1 VLLAVLLPARAW
13 ADEAPAD
20 AAPACPTPAPRTAH
34 VTLHAEPTV
43 ALESHAVGESHWTGV
58 CTAPCNRELPLDA
71 DYRVSS
77 DDLRPSGTLRLVAAP
92 GERVTLDVHPVSRR
106 THTTGLVLL
115 GTGLVLL
122 VAGDVM
128 SDIYLGLEAGQVVD
142 KQAPPKLAAE
152 LVWPGIAIA
161 GVGLVAFVTGGVMAL
176 RTREPTGVS
185 QSTAR
190 PEETAEVDVDVRRAP
205 LWREAA
211 SQGAMPRAL
220 GVTIASG
227 SF

>member
-1 VLLAVLLPARAW
+1 MPLRRPRQHASRLSSVLLAVLLPARAW

-128 SDIYLGLEAGQVVD
+128 SDIFWGSRPVRSSTSRLRRSS
-142 KQAPPKLAAE
+142 PPSSYG
-152 LVWPGIAIA
+152 PGS
-161 GVGLVAFVTGGVMAL
+161 
-176 RTREPTGVS
+176 RSP
-185 QSTAR
+185 
-190 PEETAEVDVDVRRAP
+190 
-205 LWREAA
+205 
-211 SQGAMPRAL
+211 
-220 GVTIASG
+220 ASG
-227 SF
+227 SWRSSRAG